1 MRYIN
6 ESLARMTNEE
16 DAFKVRFSSQTILD
30 TNACLAVL
38 AYVDL
43 APIRAGLASLVSE
56 DVNNELTL
64 SRQDGN
70 FLAPLPVGISL
81 RHYD

>member
-1 MRYIN
+1 
-6 ESLARMTNEE
+6 MTNEE

-56 DVNNELTL
+56 DVNN
-64 SRQDGN
+64 
-70 FLAPLPVGISL
+70 
-81 RHYD
+81 

>member
-1 MRYIN
+1 MADILRVAVLRRDLSSGSYYMRYIN

-16 DAFKVRFSSQTILD
+16 DAFKVRFNSQTILD

-56 DVNNELTL
+56 DVNN
-64 SRQDGN
+64 
-70 FLAPLPVGISL
+70 
-81 RHYD
+81 

>member
-30 TNACLAVL
+30 TNAFLAVL
-38 AYVDL
+38 AHVDL

-56 DVNNELTL
+56 DVNN
-64 SRQDGN
+64 
-70 FLAPLPVGISL
+70 
-81 RHYD
+81 

>member
-16 DAFKVRFSSQTILD
+16 DAFKVRFISQTVLE
-30 TNACLAVL
+30 TNAFLAVL

-56 DVNNELTL
+56 DVNN
-64 SRQDGN
+64 
-70 FLAPLPVGISL
+70 
-81 RHYD
+81 

>member
-1 MRYIN
+1 MADILRVAVLRRDLSSGSYYMRYIN
-6 ESLARMTNEE
+6 ESPARMTNEE

-56 DVNNELTL
+56 DVNN
-64 SRQDGN
+64 
-70 FLAPLPVGISL
+70 
-81 RHYD
+81 